1 MQPKSDF
8 GDCKINKPVGCQVKG
23 RKDRNYQCQ
32 NERDDI
38 TRYSADLK
46 RINREYY

>member
-23 RKDRNYQCQ
+23 RK
-32 NERDDI
+32 EKTEI
-38 TRYSADLK
+38 TNARMREMILLGILQTLK
-46 RINREYY
+46 E